1 MGKYI
6 RLITFLGKAKKETA
20 VKTTISLAV
29 VALSFTQAFF
39 LAQGVSAVFAQE
51 ELQTVFT
58 WFLLCLAA
66 LLARAWILR
75 FQEGYTKKM
84 AAKVK
89 SVIRDV
95 MLEKLM
101 ELGPSYRNERRS
113 GNLQSLIT
121 DGVESFEAFLT
132 QYLPQILVVLATT
145 VFSTVYLWS
154 LDPAV
159 GLLVLVL
166 TILSIVIPHLFMP
179 AVSRVMIEYWQEYAQ
194 LNSQYID
201 DMQGMSTLKSL
212 GASQREG
219 KRLSKSAWKFAANSM
234 KNLGISLSDSSVIVA
249 CTTIGTAASVA
260 LAAVHMA
267 QGNINYQ
274 SLLIILFL
282 SGECM
287 KPLNDL
293 NTYWHGSYLGLSVA
307 EELFEVLDEPVTIKD
322 GKTTCCFSDT
332 LPEIQLKDLTF
343 RYEKEGYDVLKHV
356 DMKMEA
362 GKVTAIVGKSGSGK
376 STIVNLLLRFYDYDS
391 GTILVGEKCL
401 KEYAAQSFR
410 SQIAVVFQESYLF
423 YGTVREN
430 IKMARPDA
438 SDYAVEQAAKTANAH
453 DFIMELPQGY
463 DTVVGERGA
472 TLSGGERQRI
482 AIARAILKD
491 APILILDEATSSVDL
506 KNEKEIQEAL
516 ERCMQGR
523 TTVVIA
529 HRLSAVVKA
538 DRIYVLEQ
546 GRLSGSGTHAE
557 LLSNNKVYQGLV
569 KAQNYGKEESQ

>member
-1 MGKYI
+1 
-6 RLITFLGKAKKETA
+6 
-20 VKTTISLAV
+20 
-29 VALSFTQAFF
+29 
-39 LAQGVSAVFAQE
+39 
-51 ELQTVFT
+51 
-58 WFLLCLAA
+58 
-66 LLARAWILR
+66 
-75 FQEGYTKKM
+75 
-84 AAKVK
+84 
-89 SVIRDV
+89 
-95 MLEKLM
+95 
-101 ELGPSYRNERRS
+101 
-113 GNLQSLIT
+113 
-121 DGVESFEAFLT
+121 
-132 QYLPQILVVLATT
+132 
-145 VFSTVYLWS
+145 
-154 LDPAV
+154 
-159 GLLVLVL
+159 
-166 TILSIVIPHLFMP
+166 
-179 AVSRVMIEYWQEYAQ
+179 
-194 LNSQYID
+194 
-201 DMQGMSTLKSL
+201 
-212 GASQREG
+212 
-219 KRLSKSAWKFAANSM
+219 
-234 KNLGISLSDSSVIVA
+234 
-249 CTTIGTAASVA
+249 
-260 LAAVHMA
+260 
-267 QGNINYQ
+267 
-274 SLLIILFL
+274 
-282 SGECM
+282 
-287 KPLNDL
+287 
-293 NTYWHGSYLGLSVA
+293 
-307 EELFEVLDEPVTIKD
+307 
-322 GKTTCCFSDT
+322 
-332 LPEIQLKDLTF
+332 
-343 RYEKEGYDVLKHV
+343 
-356 DMKMEA
+356 MKMEA

-391 GTILVGEKCL
+391 GTILVGEKSL

>member
-1 MGKYI
+1 
-6 RLITFLGKAKKETA
+6 
-20 VKTTISLAV
+20 
-29 VALSFTQAFF
+29 
-39 LAQGVSAVFAQE
+39 
-51 ELQTVFT
+51 
-58 WFLLCLAA
+58 
-66 LLARAWILR
+66 
-75 FQEGYTKKM
+75 
-84 AAKVK
+84 
-89 SVIRDV
+89 
-95 MLEKLM
+95 
-101 ELGPSYRNERRS
+101 
-113 GNLQSLIT
+113 
-121 DGVESFEAFLT
+121 
-132 QYLPQILVVLATT
+132 
-145 VFSTVYLWS
+145 
-154 LDPAV
+154 
-159 GLLVLVL
+159 
-166 TILSIVIPHLFMP
+166 
-179 AVSRVMIEYWQEYAQ
+179 
-194 LNSQYID
+194 
-201 DMQGMSTLKSL
+201 
-212 GASQREG
+212 
-219 KRLSKSAWKFAANSM
+219 
-234 KNLGISLSDSSVIVA
+234 
-249 CTTIGTAASVA
+249 
-260 LAAVHMA
+260 
-267 QGNINYQ
+267 
-274 SLLIILFL
+274 
-282 SGECM
+282 M

-391 GTILVGEKCL
+391 GTILVGEKSL
-401 KEYAAQSFR
+401 KEYASQSFR

-546 GRLSGSGTHAE
+546 GRLAGSGTHAE